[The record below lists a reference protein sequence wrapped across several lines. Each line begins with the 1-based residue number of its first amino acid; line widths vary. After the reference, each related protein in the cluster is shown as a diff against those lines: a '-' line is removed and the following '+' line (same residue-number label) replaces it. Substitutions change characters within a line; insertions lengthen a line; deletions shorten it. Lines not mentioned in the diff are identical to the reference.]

1 MDLAALNRPARE
13 GFTAA
18 LGGIFEHSPWVA
30 AGAHAAAPFDS
41 VDHLHAAMPDVVA
54 RAGRDAQ
61 VALLRAHPVMP
72 GREALE
78 GSLTADSSSEQ
89 GRLEK
94 LVTTDRDRWC
104 WPRCRCRSWSCPSS
118 TA

>member
-30 AGAHAAAPFDS
+30 AGA
-41 VDHLHAAMPDVVA
+41 HAAMPDVVA